1 MTGNPEVIGSS
12 FGLVPTNALVVIEIG
27 ANLPDG
33 WQPGNKCW
41 YRPVRVRE
49 NRQFLAEHLLNNKL
63 QMSAF
68 GATEG
73 LVTQTKQ
80 MKIGLCE
87 QVRVN
92 WKTGVYAT
100 NASIIVTS
108 EIGDETPGAALN
120 AHSQNGGRLPGS
132 MSEMKP
138 SKERRQRLGGE
149 ALPRPKPRRITA
161 SGNRS
166 GPLAENHWRSKS

>member
-1 MTGNPEVIGSS
+1 MVWQRR
-12 FGLVPTNALVVIEIG
+12 FWRFNAPLSEESH
-27 ANLPDG
+27 
-33 WQPGNKCW
+33 
-41 YRPVRVRE
+41 RV
-49 NRQFLAEHLLNNKL
+49 FAEHLLNNKL

-87 QVRVN
+87 QVGVN

-108 EIGDETPGAALN
+108 EIGNETPGAAVLR
-120 AHSQNGGRLPGS
+120 QNSIRTENGAIPCRDRCPIRVIPSSPERQDSLPG
-132 MSEMKP
+132 EP
-138 SKERRQRLGGE
+138 
-149 ALPRPKPRRITA
+149 PRGAPGIYK
-161 SGNRS
+161 G
-166 GPLAENHWRSKS
+166 

>member
-1 MTGNPEVIGSS
+1 MVWQRR
-12 FGLVPTNALVVIEIG
+12 FWQFNAPLSEESH
-27 ANLPDG
+27 
-33 WQPGNKCW
+33 
-41 YRPVRVRE
+41 RV
-49 NRQFLAEHLLNNKL
+49 FAEHLLNNKQ

-87 QVRVN
+87 QVRVD

-120 AHSQNGGRLPGS
+120 AHSQNEGRLPGS

-138 SKERRQRLGGE
+138 SKERRQRLGEKRCRGRNRE
-149 ALPRPKPRRITA
+149 GSRHPATGADPWPKITGDRNPKKISGVTTPRHGTRLFKRPRLR
-161 SGNRS
+161 N
-166 GPLAENHWRSKS
+166 AES

>member
-1 MTGNPEVIGSS
+1 MVWQRR
-12 FGLVPTNALVVIEIG
+12 FWRFNAPLSEESH
-27 ANLPDG
+27 
-33 WQPGNKCW
+33 
-41 YRPVRVRE
+41 RV
-49 NRQFLAEHLLNNKL
+49 FAEHLLNNKL

-68 GATEG
+68 GAAEG

-120 AHSQNGGRLPGS
+120 AHSQSGGRLPGS
-132 MSEMKP
+132 MSEKKP

-149 ALPRPKPRRITA
+149 ALPRPKPRRIRHPAAGADPWPKITGDPNPKKI
-161 SGNRS
+161 SGVTTPRHDTRLFKR
-166 GPLAENHWRSKS
+166 PRRVP